1 MYIAN
6 WGLSGQG
13 RQSAWTVGTSWGQ
26 NVQWAVLLAD
36 VNCFMMFIY
45 GRVFFYGSDAHVRTD
60 SKDDINDVI
69 HTALQNG
76 VVVAIQRS

>member
-1 MYIAN
+1 
-6 WGLSGQG
+6 
-13 RQSAWTVGTSWGQ
+13 
-26 NVQWAVLLAD
+26 
-36 VNCFMMFIY
+36 MMFIY